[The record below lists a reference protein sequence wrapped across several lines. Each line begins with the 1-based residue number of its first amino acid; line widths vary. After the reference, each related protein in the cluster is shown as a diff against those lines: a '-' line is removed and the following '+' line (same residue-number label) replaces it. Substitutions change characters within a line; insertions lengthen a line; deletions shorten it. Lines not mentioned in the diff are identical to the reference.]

1 VAGVEPATRVE
12 NTQLTDSEIASNAEN
27 ATISKS
33 AVQSLYKVCQEFPE
47 LQPSNFPAPCKSTL
61 KRSCSISDFGRCML
75 QRNPRQFLNA
85 FSFGFFQCAEQ
96 EDRLQVGISPNH
108 FRGRIR
114 RHSLRIRARDR
125 IIWPKV
131 GFERTT
137 LLLTARHLH
146 LSGLLS
152 SALYCAFSA
161 VCDREALD
169 HDCGDYPLL
178 PTILKEYPHKI
189 PHSED

>member
-1 VAGVEPATRVE
+1 MEAAGVEPATHVE
-12 NTQLTDSEIASNAEN
+12 NTQLTDSENARIAEN

-47 LQPSNFPAPCKSTL
+47 LQPSDFPAPSMSTL

-75 QRNPRQFLNA
+75 QRYPRQFLNA

-96 EDRLQVGISPNH
+96 EDRRQVGISPNH

-114 RHSLRIRARDR
+114 RHSLRVRVRDR

-131 GFERTT
+131 GFERK
-137 LLLTARHLH
+137 
-146 LSGLLS
+146 
-152 SALYCAFSA
+152 SAM
-161 VCDREALD
+161 R
-169 HDCGDYPLL
+169 G
-178 PTILKEYPHKI
+178 
-189 PHSED
+189 